1 MLILKVSCDIIDH
14 LTLEADPD
22 QPAEFPED
30 ILSIY
35 LDSFVTT
42 TSTDDNTTD
51 DDTELPAGAI
61 AGIVIAVVV
70 VIISVVVAVIAVS
83 IYCHR
88 RRRSGSL

>member
-1 MLILKVSCDIIDH
+1 MLILKVSCDVINH
-14 LTLEADPD
+14 LTLEANPD

-35 LDSFVTT
+35 LDSFMTT
-42 TSTDDNTTD
+42 TDTD
-51 DDTELPAGAI
+51 DDTELSAGTI

-83 IYCHR
+83 IYCHHQ
-88 RRRSGSL
+88 RRSGSL

>member
-1 MLILKVSCDIIDH
+1 MLILKVSCDVINH
-14 LTLEADPD
+14 LTLEANPD

-35 LDSFVTT
+35 LDSFMTT
-42 TSTDDNTTD
+42 TDTD
-51 DDTELPAGAI
+51 DDTELSAGTI

-88 RRRSGSL
+88 QRRSGSL

>member
-1 MLILKVSCDIIDH
+1 MLILKVSYDVINH
-14 LTLEADPD
+14 LTLEANPD
-22 QPAEFPED
+22 QPVEFPED

-42 TSTDDNTTD
+42 TSTDD
-51 DDTELPAGAI
+51 DTELSAGAI

-88 RRRSGSL
+88 QRRSGSL